1 MVLINEMR
9 YNRDISSWQKYKKP
23 KKVIGNNLSKYG
35 YTNYSEFFAEFFA
48 NSQLGSTNEL
58 GKAMNEWLKNR
69 GF

>member
-1 MVLINEMR
+1 MR

-35 YTNYSEFFAEFFA
+35 YTNYSEFFA
-48 NSQLGSTNEL
+48 NSQLGSPNEL
-58 GKAMNEWLKNR
+58 EKAMNEWLKNR